1 MAEKNLIGELDM
13 YREAGIKPN
22 FSDIAKR
29 YGKDRHTVASYWRA
43 EGGRPRDGRA
53 DRAGSFDAHIEEVAA
68 KAQLPGVTKKGI
80 HEWLLHRYPGENLA
94 GYNAFTQFMRKNG
107 IAVGASDGP
116 EPHPRFETPPGL
128 QLQFDWKES
137 VRMAN
142 RDGELFEFNVF
153 AATLGHSRRHIFIRS
168 GTRTTDD
175 LVRCMYATIARLG
188 GVPREWVTDNMSALV
203 TVKGGRRLKVQRAYE
218 FAKAA
223 GFELKLCRP
232 RSPQTKGK
240 VESSNR
246 FLSRLAAYQGDFD
259 GWDDIDEI
267 IARIEDASN
276 SEPNETTGAAALRA
290 VHGGEGRAT
299 ARRQPAR
306 PRGGDGRRGARGQGA
321 GHDAGQR
328 ARGGDVGAQAL
339 HRQAGPRR
347 LHARRR
353 DGLLR
358 RRRAGGHPRGGRAR
372 LRPGPL
378 RRGHGREALVRR
390 RRRRHRGGRRG
401 QPRAA
406 RLDRGLA
413 VSAAVQASPLNRLA
427 ANLEELGLEGMAS
440 SVPEYVRLVA
450 DGRKSLVD
458 AMLEL
463 TDAQIA
469 LKRRADDERRT
480 RMANFPYIK
489 TLADFDWGFQ
499 PSVPRGLVEQLAT
512 LEFVDRGD
520 NVVLVGSP
528 GVGKTHLSIAIGHE
542 AVMARKQVYFADCSR
557 LVEDLKHA
565 SAKEALARRMRFYEH
580 CSLLI
585 IDELGYLDI
594 GKEGADLL
602 FQLVNRRYALKR
614 STIVTT
620 NVPVGRWGDVFGSNV
635 TASAVAD
642 RLCHH
647 CAMIKI
653 TGRSYRLKD
662 VSIGGEDG
670 KEDGA

>member
-43 EGGRPRDGRA
+43 EGGRPHDGRG

-80 HEWLLHRYPGENLA
+80 HEWLLHRYPGEDLA

-107 IAVGASDGP
+107 IAVGASGGP

-137 VRMAN
+137 VKMAN

-168 GTRTTDD
+168 RTRTTDD

-246 FLSRLAAYQGDFD
+246 FLSRLMAYQGDFD

-267 IARIEDASN
+267 VARIEDASN
-276 SEPNETTGAAALRA
+276 SEPNETTGLPPSALFMEEKDALLPVGNLRA
-290 VHGGEGRAT
+290 LEEAMGDVVRVARVPATMLVSAHGEPMSVPRRCIGRPARIVCMPGGAMDCYVGGELVAT
-299 ARRQPAR
+299 
-306 PRGGDGRRGARGQGA
+306 
-321 GHDAGQR
+321 H
-328 ARGGDVGAQAL
+328 V
-339 HRQAGPRR
+339 
-347 LHARRR
+347 
-353 DGLLR
+353 
-358 RRRAGGHPRGGRAR
+358 AGGPAYDPAHYA
-372 LRPGPL
+372 
-378 RRGHGREALVRR
+378 
-390 RRRRHRGGRRG
+390 
-401 QPRAA
+401 
-406 RLDRGLA
+406 
-413 VSAAVQASPLNRLA
+413 
-427 ANLEELGLEGMAS
+427 EGMAS

-450 DGRKSLVD
+450 DGRKGLVD

-512 LEFVDRGD
+512 LEFIDRGD

-614 STIVTT
+614 STVVTT

-670 KEDGA
+670 KEEGA

>member
-1 MAEKNLIGELDM
+1 M
-13 YREAGIKPN
+13 
-22 FSDIAKR
+22 
-29 YGKDRHTVASYWRA
+29 
-43 EGGRPRDGRA
+43 
-53 DRAGSFDAHIEEVAA
+53 
-68 KAQLPGVTKKGI
+68 
-80 HEWLLHRYPGENLA
+80 
-94 GYNAFTQFMRKNG
+94 
-107 IAVGASDGP
+107 
-116 EPHPRFETPPGL
+116 
-128 QLQFDWKES
+128 
-137 VRMAN
+137 
-142 RDGELFEFNVF
+142 
-153 AATLGHSRRHIFIRS
+153 
-168 GTRTTDD
+168 
-175 LVRCMYATIARLG
+175 
-188 GVPREWVTDNMSALV
+188 
-203 TVKGGRRLKVQRAYE
+203 
-218 FAKAA
+218 
-223 GFELKLCRP
+223 
-232 RSPQTKGK
+232 
-240 VESSNR
+240 
-246 FLSRLAAYQGDFD
+246 
-259 GWDDIDEI
+259 
-267 IARIEDASN
+267 
-276 SEPNETTGAAALRA
+276 
-290 VHGGEGRAT
+290 
-299 ARRQPAR
+299 
-306 PRGGDGRRGARGQGA
+306 
-321 GHDAGQR
+321 
-328 ARGGDVGAQAL
+328 
-339 HRQAGPRR
+339 
-347 LHARRR
+347 
-353 DGLLR
+353 
-358 RRRAGGHPRGGRAR
+358 
-372 LRPGPL
+372 
-378 RRGHGREALVRR
+378 
-390 RRRRHRGGRRG
+390 
-401 QPRAA
+401 
-406 RLDRGLA
+406 
-413 VSAAVQASPLNRLA
+413 SAAVQASPLNRLA

-512 LEFVDRGD
+512 LEFIDRGD

-670 KEDGA
+670 KGGGRLDAESGASALANPAHPCWRDWRKYVGENGEK

>member
-1 MAEKNLIGELDM
+1 MIYLDNAATTM
-13 YREAGIKPN
+13 HKPQTVIDAVTQAMCSLGNAGRGATSGALDAARTIHACR
-22 FSDIAKR
+22 AKLAR
-29 YGKDRHTVASYWRA
+29 LLGC
-43 EGGRPRDGRA
+43 PRA
-53 DRAGSFDAHIEEVAA
+53 DHVC
-68 KAQLPGVTKKGI
+68 
-80 HEWLLHRYPGENLA
+80 
-94 GYNAFTQFMRKNG
+94 FT
-107 IAVGASDGP
+107 P
-116 EPHPRFETPPGL
+116 
-128 QLQFDWKES
+128 
-137 VRMAN
+137 
-142 RDGELFEFNVF
+142 
-153 AATLGHSRRHIFIRS
+153 
-168 GTRTTDD
+168 
-175 LVRCMYATIARLG
+175 
-188 GVPREWVTDNMSALV
+188 
-203 TVKGGRRLKVQRAYE
+203 
-218 FAKAA
+218 
-223 GFELKLCRP
+223 
-232 RSPQTKGK
+232 
-240 VESSNR
+240 
-246 FLSRLAAYQGDFD
+246 
-259 GWDDIDEI
+259 
-267 IARIEDASN
+267 N
-276 SEPNETTGAAALRA
+276 STAALN
-290 VHGGEGRAT
+290 T
-299 ARRQPAR
+299 AIN
-306 PRGGDGRRGARGQGA
+306 G
-321 GHDAGQR
+321 
-328 ARGGDVGAQAL
+328 VV
-339 HRQAGPRR
+339 
-347 LHARRR
+347 
-353 DGLLR
+353 
-358 RRRAGGHPRGGRAR
+358 
-372 LRPGPL
+372 RPGDRVVTTVLEHNSVL
-378 RRGHGREALVRR
+378 R
-390 RRRRHRGGRRG
+390 
-401 QPRAA
+401 
-406 RLDRGLA
+406 
-413 VSAAVQASPLNRLA
+413 PLNRLA

-670 KEDGA
+670 KEEGA

>member
-1 MAEKNLIGELDM
+1 MA
-13 YREAGIKPN
+13 
-22 FSDIAKR
+22 FS
-29 YGKDRHTVASYWRA
+29 
-43 EGGRPRDGRA
+43 
-53 DRAGSFDAHIEEVAA
+53 
-68 KAQLPGVTKKGI
+68 
-80 HEWLLHRYPGENLA
+80 
-94 GYNAFTQFMRKNG
+94 
-107 IAVGASDGP
+107 SDDFPHPEGP
-116 EPHPRFETPPGL
+116 EILAICPL
-128 QLQFDWKES
+128 
-137 VRMAN
+137 
-142 RDGELFEFNVF
+142 
-153 AATLGHSRRHIFIRS
+153 
-168 GTRTTDD
+168 
-175 LVRCMYATIARLG
+175 
-188 GVPREWVTDNMSALV
+188 
-203 TVKGGRRLKVQRAYE
+203 
-218 FAKAA
+218 
-223 GFELKLCRP
+223 
-232 RSPQTKGK
+232 
-240 VESSNR
+240 SNC
-246 FLSRLAAYQGDFD
+246 S
-259 GWDDIDEI
+259 
-267 IARIEDASN
+267 
-276 SEPNETTGAAALRA
+276 
-290 VHGGEGRAT
+290 
-299 ARRQPAR
+299 
-306 PRGGDGRRGARGQGA
+306 
-321 GHDAGQR
+321 
-328 ARGGDVGAQAL
+328 
-339 HRQAGPRR
+339 
-347 LHARRR
+347 
-353 DGLLR
+353 
-358 RRRAGGHPRGGRAR
+358 
-372 LRPGPL
+372 
-378 RRGHGREALVRR
+378 
-390 RRRRHRGGRRG
+390 G
-401 QPRAA
+401 QPRPA

-450 DGRKSLVD
+450 DGRKGLVD

-512 LEFVDRGD
+512 LEFIDRGD

-614 STIVTT
+614 STVVTT

-670 KEDGA
+670 KEEGA